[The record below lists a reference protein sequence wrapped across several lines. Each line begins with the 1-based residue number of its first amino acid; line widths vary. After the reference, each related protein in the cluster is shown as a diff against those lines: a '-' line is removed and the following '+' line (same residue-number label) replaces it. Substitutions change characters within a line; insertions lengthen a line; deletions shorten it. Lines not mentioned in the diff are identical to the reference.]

1 MMMDSGFGFSSFDSF
16 DSIMFTIVPV
26 VVVIGFIVVIGS
38 FIVMAVRGTAQW
50 NRNNQ
55 SPRLT
60 VDAELVSRRTE
71 VSTFHHGGHNGTDMC
86 RTSSSTTYYVT
97 FQVDSGDR
105 MEFSVSGQEYGLLAE
120 GDRGK
125 LTFQGTRYLG
135 FEREKAE
142 RT

>member
-1 MMMDSGFGFSSFDSF
+1 MMDPGFGFSSFENTF
-16 DSIMFTIVPV
+16 AIVLV
-26 VVVIGFIVVIGS
+26 IVVIGS

-50 NRNNQ
+50 HRNNQ

-60 VDAELVSRRTE
+60 VEAELVSRRTE
-71 VSTFHHGGHNGTDMC
+71 VSTFHHGGHNGTDVC
-86 RTSSSTTYYVT
+86 HTSSSTTYYVT

>member
-1 MMMDSGFGFSSFDSF
+1 MMDPGFGFSSFEN
-16 DSIMFTIVPV
+16 MFTIVLV
-26 VVVIGFIVVIGS
+26 IVVIGS

-86 RTSSSTTYYVT
+86 HASSSTTYYVT

-135 FEREKAE
+135 FEREKVK